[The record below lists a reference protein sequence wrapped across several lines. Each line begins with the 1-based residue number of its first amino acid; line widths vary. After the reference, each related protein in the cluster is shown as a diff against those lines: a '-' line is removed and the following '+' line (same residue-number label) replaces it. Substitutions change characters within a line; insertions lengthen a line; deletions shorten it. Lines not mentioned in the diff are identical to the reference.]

1 MSDPVTIGTFAISS
15 ASSIYAHSQQKR
27 QIRAANKAKLANWE
41 NTKREYYNQITLDN
55 AAWKDSVQNSNIAID
70 NLFDAQAKEWESQ
83 DLHLEEIVN
92 NHSANKINIIK
103 KMYEAEYAG
112 EQTGVTAQRKARSSI
127 RDAGYAL
134 TESVR
139 KVVLA
144 EKKID
149 LSKETGAMNTEA
161 KRRAQWMQ
169 TRQPPVPGAAPPP
182 PVLQNLPGKQ
192 GLALQIAMSAATATV
207 GGLQTKA
214 LKDSAKAAQETAKAL
229 KEASILTRQTENI
242 VNTSSN
248 LKQLGSAS
256 TITDITLGQRIG
268 IGPGDLGIGAAD
280 PWLLRLVN
288 PQNTFSNMGETV

>member
-1 MSDPVTIGTFAISS
+1 
-15 ASSIYAHSQQKR
+15 
-27 QIRAANKAKLANWE
+27 
-41 NTKREYYNQITLDN
+41 
-55 AAWKDSVQNSNIAID
+55 
-70 NLFDAQAKEWESQ
+70 
-83 DLHLEEIVN
+83 
-92 NHSANKINIIK
+92 
-103 KMYEAEYAG
+103 
-112 EQTGVTAQRKARSSI
+112 
-127 RDAGYAL
+127 
-134 TESVR
+134 
-139 KVVLA
+139 
-144 EKKID
+144 
-149 LSKETGAMNTEA
+149 MNTEA

-256 TITDITLGQRIG
+256 TITDITLGQRI
-268 IGPGDLGIGAAD
+268 
-280 PWLLRLVN
+280 
-288 PQNTFSNMGETV
+288 